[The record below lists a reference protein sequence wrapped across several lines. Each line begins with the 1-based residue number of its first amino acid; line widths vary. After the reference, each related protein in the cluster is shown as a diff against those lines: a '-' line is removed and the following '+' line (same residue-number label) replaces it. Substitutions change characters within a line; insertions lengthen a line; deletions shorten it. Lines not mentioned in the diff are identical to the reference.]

1 MRIPDRKRMSSHLA
15 TQQQLHRAIH
25 PQPIPRIRNPQRL
38 SRLVSR
44 KPHLDNAMDSFPRRV
59 LIRWGVEDIDLRRM
73 LVEYRVRDLR
83 RRAASAVA

>member
-1 MRIPDRKRMSSHLA
+1 MSSHLA

-59 LIRWGVEDIDLRRM
+59 LIRWGVEDIDLRWM
-73 LVEYRVRDLR
+73 LVGDVREFIGLLKGLLR
-83 RRAASAVA
+83 TRQST